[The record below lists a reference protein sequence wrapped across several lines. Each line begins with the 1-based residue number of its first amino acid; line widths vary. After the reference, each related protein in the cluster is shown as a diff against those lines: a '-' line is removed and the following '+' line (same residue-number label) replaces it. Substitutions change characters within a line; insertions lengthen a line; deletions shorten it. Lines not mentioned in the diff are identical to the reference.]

1 MARQPRKKKK
11 PMILIVED
19 NPFTHRLFQYM
30 LDREYHLRM
39 VSDEETALIMARRAR
54 YDLVLMDIHLGTERT
69 GLDAMLSIRDIEG
82 YEDVPVI
89 AVTAYAEHLGRE
101 KLLELGFDEYV
112 PKPFT
117 RRTLVNAI
125 ERMLTARKDR
135 KGSGPRHERPTEA
148 VLEFYRNYWNSWPE
162 EV

>member
-1 MARQPRKKKK
+1 
-11 PMILIVED
+11 MILIVED

-30 LDREYHLRM
+30 LDKDYHLRM

-54 YDLVLMDIHLGTERT
+54 YDLVLMDIHLGTDRT

-82 YEDVPVI
+82 YEDIPVI

-125 ERMLTARKDR
+125 ERMLEARKNRD
-135 KGSGPRHERPTEA
+135 GTPSRHVRPSDTIIEY
-148 VLEFYRNYWNSWPE
+148 YRNYWNSWPE
-162 EV
+162 EA